1 MTVGFH
7 PAAEEEFRA
16 AASYYESRM
25 TGLGEEFIAE
35 VERTCTLLEEYPDLG
50 PRLDPVQPRLDPV
63 HRRHALRRFPFSL
76 IYRVDSTELRI
87 VAVAH
92 ESRRPSYW
100 RPRG

>member
-16 AASYYESRM
+16 TASYYEGLVA
-25 TGLGEEFIAE
+25 GLGEEFIAE
-35 VERTCTLLEEYPDLG
+35 VERTCALLQEYPDLG
-50 PRLDPVQPRLDPV
+50 PRLDPV
-63 HRRHALRRFPFSL
+63 HRRHSLRRFPFAL
-76 IYRVDSTELRI
+76 IYHGDGSELRI

-92 ESRRPSYW
+92 ESRRPGYW